1 MAHGFAMEK
10 RVTFK
15 GMWLPLLLIAPQI
28 VITAVFF
35 FYPAGQAIWQSLF
48 IPDPFGLSMQWV
60 GLGNFEFL
68 LKDPFYRASFVTTA
82 IFSTLVTVVSM
93 GVALYLA
100 VLADRLIKGSGTYR
114 TLLIWPYAVA
124 PAVAGVLWL
133 FMFNTRVG
141 VVTWYLGL
149 LGYDWNHVL
158 NDSEAMGLVVVASA
172 WGRVSYNFLF
182 FLAGLQAIP
191 KSVIEAAAIDGA
203 RFWTRFRTIVFPLL
217 SPTTFFLLVVNII
230 YAFFETF
237 GVIHTITGGGPQ
249 QATTILVYKVY
260 SDGFVGQDLGSSAAQ
275 SVILLVIVSILT
287 VVQFKYI
294 ERRVHY

>member
-1 MAHGFAMEK
+1 MEK

-15 GMWLPLLLIAPQI
+15 GIWLPLLLLAPQ
-28 VITAVFF
+28 VLVTAVFF

-48 IPDPFGLSMQWV
+48 IPDRSGLSMQFV
-60 GLGNFEFL
+60 GLGNFEYLFGNR
-68 LKDPFYRASFVTTA
+68 FYRASFVTTA
-82 IFSTLVTVVSM
+82 IFSVSVTVVSM
-93 GVALYLA
+93 GIALYLA

-133 FMFNTRVG
+133 FMFNTRIG
-141 VVTWYLGL
+141 VVTWYLGQ

-158 NDSEAMGLVVVASA
+158 NEAEAMGLVVVASS
-172 WGRVSYNFLF
+172 WGRISYNFLF

-191 KSVIEAAAIDGA
+191 RSVIEAAAIDGA
-203 RFWTRFRTIVFPLL
+203 RFWTRFRTIVWPLL
-217 SPTTFFLLVVNII
+217 SPVTFFLLVVNIV

-260 SDGFVGQDLGSSAAQ
+260 ADGFVGQDLGSSAAQ
-275 SVILLVIVSILT
+275 SVILLFVVGILT
-287 VVQFKYI
+287 VIQFKYI
-294 ERRVHY
+294 ERKVHY

>member
-1 MAHGFAMEK
+1 MEK

-15 GMWLPLLLIAPQI
+15 GIWLPLLLVLPQI
-28 VITAVFF
+28 LITAIFF

-60 GLGNFEFL
+60 GLGNFEYL
-68 LKDPFYRASFVTTA
+68 LSDRFYRASFITTA
-82 IFSTLVTVVSM
+82 VFSILVTVVSM

-100 VLADRLIKGSGTYR
+100 ILADRLIKGSGTYR

-158 NDSEAMGLVVVASA
+158 NEGEAMGLVVVASA
-172 WGRVSYNFLF
+172 WGRISYNFLF

-191 KSVIEAAAIDGA
+191 RSVIEAAAIDGA
-203 RFWTRFRTIVFPLL
+203 HFWTRFRTIVWPLL

-237 GVIHTITGGGPQ
+237 GVIHTITSGGPQ

-275 SVILLVIVSILT
+275 SVILLVIVSLLT
-287 VVQFKYI
+287 VIQFKYI

>member
-1 MAHGFAMEK
+1 MAAGMEK

-15 GMWLPLLLIAPQI
+15 GIWLPLLLVAPQ
-28 VITAVFF
+28 VVVTAVFF

-48 IPDPFGLSMQWV
+48 IPDPFGLSSRFV

-68 LKDPFYRASFVTTA
+68 LSNSYYRASFVTTA
-82 IFSTLVTVVSM
+82 IFSILVTVVSM
-93 GVALYLA
+93 GVALWLA

-124 PAVAGVLWL
+124 PAVAGVLWM
-133 FMFNTRVG
+133 FMFNTRIG
-141 VVTWYLGL
+141 VVTWYLGK

-158 NDSEAMGLVVVASA
+158 NGTEAMGLVVVASA
-172 WGRVSYNFLF
+172 WGRISYNFLF

-191 KSVIEAAAIDGA
+191 RSVIEAAAIDGA
-203 RFWTRFRTIVFPLL
+203 HFWTRFRTIVWPLL
-217 SPTTFFLLVVNII
+217 SPTTFFLLVVNIV

-237 GVIHTITGGGPQ
+237 GVIHTITAGGPQ
-249 QATTILVYKVY
+249 QSTTILVYKVY
-260 SDGFVGQDLGSSAAQ
+260 ADGFVGQDLGSSAAQ
-275 SVILLVIVSILT
+275 SVILLAVVSVLT
-287 VVQFKYI
+287 VIQFRYI